1 MTQIIIPGCVLMR
14 LWKPF
19 AQRGRNWSSVQPVS
33 CQSKA
38 VYLEHYF
45 DFFFFSLRMLGLEKL
60 SHKSY
65 SYAFYSLCGYRAR
78 IKPPANSPGHLYS
91 LRRFL
96 ACDSLL
102 WDVLFVTVLA
112 LEWDSTQILSVDLLS
127 CMCSLHVL
135 LPETLPHLSSPWWP
149 GRGCTS
155 MAKDWH

>member
-1 MTQIIIPGCVLMR
+1 MFWWGSESPLH
-14 LWKPF
+14 
-19 AQRGRNWSSVQPVS
+19 RGVRTDPLFSLSHASVRQFIWSIT
-33 CQSKA
+33 
-38 VYLEHYF
+38 LN
-45 DFFFFSLRMLGLEKL
+45 FFFLKMLGLEKL

-78 IKPPANSPGHLYS
+78 IKSPANSPGHLYF
-91 LRRFL
+91 LRRFR

-102 WDVLFVTVLA
+102 WDVLFVIVLV
-112 LEWDSTQILSVDLLS
+112 LEWDSTQILSVTLLS

-135 LPETLPHLSSPWWP
+135 LPEPLPHLSSPWWP